1 MRTKK
6 TVKQQA
12 AARTPPTPLRRSG
25 RISKQVASPPKPE
38 PPAKTKPMSTTKGR
52 PRKRKAEV
60 LEPEPEPEPE
70 TVPAPAESEVLPID
84 QDEAPQ
90 EVEDEETEEAPEP
103 PRLKKFRPKC
113 PQTVEMRMARVRMQR
128 MYCLGRERDEKK
140 LKEVFTVAGSTG
152 NLYTVT
158 LKNVPTCNCPDGKKN
173 GTCKHIL
180 FVMLKVVRARY
191 ALTYQMAL
199 LNSEIKE
206 IFEKSPIP
214 LDTDGGLISEKRKR
228 KPLDQD
234 ECPICYEPF
243 EESDSKILFCAAQ
256 CGSNIHGECFR
267 QWAASRGG
275 AQVTCVMCRTLWEN
289 IPANEGDYGKIVKE
303 AQVGSEGFRNVGAE
317 MGLSSYR
324 DTSTYHHFY
333 GYGYKRRRWW

>member
-6 TVKQQA
+6 TERQQA
-12 AARTPPTPLRRSG
+12 QAVGTPPTPLRRST
-25 RISKQVASPPKPE
+25 RISKRSASPPKPKS
-38 PPAKTKPMSTTKGR
+38 PAKTKNKSMPTARRG
-52 PRKRKAEV
+52 RKRKAEV
-60 LEPEPEPEPE
+60 LGPEPLELESEP
-70 TVPAPAESEVLPID
+70 VLAPAPSEILTAD
-84 QDEAPQ
+84 QA
-90 EVEDEETEEAPEP
+90 EDEDTKETPEP
-103 PRLKKFRPKC
+103 PRLRKFRPKC

-128 MYCLGRERDEKK
+128 MYCLGRERDEEN
-140 LKEVFTVAGSTG
+140 LREVFTVAGSTG

-158 LKNVPTCNCPDGKKN
+158 LQNIPTCNCPDGKKN

-191 ALTYQMAL
+191 NLTYQMAL

-206 IFEKSPIP
+206 IFENSPIP
-214 LDTDGGLISEKRKR
+214 VDTEGGSTGDKRKR

-275 AQVTCVMCRTLWEN
+275 AQVTCVMCRTPWEN

-303 AQVGSEGFRNVGAE
+303 AQVGREGFLNVGAE
-317 MGLSSYR
+317 MGMSTYR
-324 DTSTYHHFY
+324 DTSTYHHYY
-333 GYGYKRRRWW
+333 GYGYGKRRRWL